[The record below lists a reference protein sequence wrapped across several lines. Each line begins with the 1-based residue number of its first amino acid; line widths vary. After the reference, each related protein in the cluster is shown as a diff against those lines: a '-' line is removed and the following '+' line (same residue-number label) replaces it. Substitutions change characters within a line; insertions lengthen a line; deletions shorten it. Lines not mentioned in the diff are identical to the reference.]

1 MQTRF
6 EHFAATSMLGC
17 EDSPPRRNGA
27 LHFRQPWEGRA
38 FGLALA
44 LSKKGHYE
52 WEAFRQALITSIA
65 EWEAE
70 HATDDPTWDYYQ
82 RWLIALERLA
92 IASDVIDEVALES
105 RTAAILEAFHA
116 CQTPQAPNACL

>member
-1 MQTRF
+1 MQTKF

-17 EDSPPRRNGA
+17 KDSPPRHNGT

-44 LSKKGHYE
+44 LAKKGHYE
-52 WEAFRQALITSIA
+52 WEEFRQALMTSIA

-70 HATDDPTWDYYQ
+70 HGHDDPTWDYYQ

-92 IASDVIDEVALES
+92 IALEVIEAAALES
-105 RTAAILEAFHA
+105 RTTALLQQL
-116 CQTPQAPNACL
+116 CQCDQETS